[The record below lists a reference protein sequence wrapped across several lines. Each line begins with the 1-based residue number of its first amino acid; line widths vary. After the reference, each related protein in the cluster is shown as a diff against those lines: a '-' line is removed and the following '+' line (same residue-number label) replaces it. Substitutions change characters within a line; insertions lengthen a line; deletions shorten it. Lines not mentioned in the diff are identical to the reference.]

1 MFSMIVRMMDGLV
14 FKSIV
19 ATPIWTGFRI
29 GGFMSGRLTLILLL
43 ILSGVALNAQTP
55 AKTGRNF
62 TINVPESKVEFFVGS
77 SAGDVNGVFKTWTGK
92 LSQSTLGVPESATLS
107 LEVTAASMSTGS
119 GLKDKMVKGKDFFYV
134 KDFPT
139 VTFTST
145 KVIPSGD
152 PNKFQVEGDFTLRG
166 VTKPVVLQVTL
177 DRDNKGGGQVY
188 ADLSFDRRDFGMTKS
203 VPFVRVS
210 DSVRVR
216 VDLYVA
222 PTPVATATERYS
234 WAKLIRVRVSN

>member
-1 MFSMIVRMMDGLV
+1 
-14 FKSIV
+14 
-19 ATPIWTGFRI
+19 
-29 GGFMSGRLTLILLL
+29 MSGRLTLILFL
-43 ILSGVALNAQTP
+43 ILSGVALSAQTP
-55 AKTGRNF
+55 AKTGRDF
-62 TINVPESKVEFFVGS
+62 TINIPESKVEFFVGS

-92 LSQSTLGVPESATLS
+92 LRQAAPGVPESATLS

-134 KDFPT
+134 QDFPT
-139 VTFTST
+139 VSFNST
-145 KVIPSGD
+145 KVIPSDD
-152 PNKFQVEGDFTLRG
+152 PNKFQVEGNFTLRG

-177 DRDNKGGGQVY
+177 DRDGKGGGQVY

-222 PTPVATATERYS
+222 LAPVAAATERYS
-234 WAKLIRVRVSN
+234 WAKLVRITINN

>member
-1 MFSMIVRMMDGLV
+1 MMHAHT
-14 FKSIV
+14 FKSIF
-19 ATPIWTGFRI
+19 ATSIWTDFRT
-29 GGFMSGRLTLILLL
+29 GGFMSRKLMLILFL

-55 AKTGRNF
+55 AKNGRNF

-77 SAGDVNGVFKTWTGK
+77 SAGDVNGVFKIWTGK
-92 LSQSTLGVPESATLS
+92 LSQATPGVPESATLS
-107 LEVTAASMSTGS
+107 LDVTAASMSTGS

-139 VTFTST
+139 VTFTSS
-145 KVIPSGD
+145 KVIPSSD
-152 PNKFQVEGDFTLRG
+152 PNKFQVQGNFTLRG

-222 PTPVATATERYS
+222 PTPVAAATERYS
-234 WAKLIRVRVSN
+234 WAKLIRIRINN

>member
-1 MFSMIVRMMDGLV
+1 MSKRLMFL
-14 FKSIV
+14 
-19 ATPIWTGFRI
+19 
-29 GGFMSGRLTLILLL
+29 LLL
-43 ILSGVALNAQTP
+43 IVFSAALNAQTP
-55 AKTGRNF
+55 AKTGRTF
-62 TINVPESKVEFFVGS
+62 TIDVPESKVEFFVGS

-92 LSQSTLGVPESATLS
+92 LSQTTVGVPESATLS

-139 VTFTST
+139 VSFTST
-145 KVIPSGD
+145 KVIPSSD
-152 PNKFQVEGDFTLRG
+152 PNKFQVQGNFTLRG
-166 VTKPVVLQVTL
+166 VTKPVTLQVTL
-177 DRDNKGGGQVY
+177 DRDGKGGGQIY

-216 VDLYVA
+216 VDLDVA
-222 PTPVATATERYS
+222 PTPVAAAIERYS
-234 WAKLIRVRVSN
+234 WAKLIRIKISN